1 MPFLVPHDRQKKPGV
16 KTLGPP
22 FSALIK
28 KYLNVEWRNSG
39 PCALTKIIEKL
50 TVPISN
56 KN

>member
-22 FSALIK
+22 FTALIK

-50 TVPISN
+50 HSTNI
-56 KN
+56 